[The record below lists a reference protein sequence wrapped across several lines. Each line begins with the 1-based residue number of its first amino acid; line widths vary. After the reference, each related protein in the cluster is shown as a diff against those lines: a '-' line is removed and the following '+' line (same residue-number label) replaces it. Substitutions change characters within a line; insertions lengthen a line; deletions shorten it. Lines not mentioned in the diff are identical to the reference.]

1 MERRSGHNGRYDP
14 LRQQI
19 EGLYVVARDA
29 AEEVLEAYVDQR
41 LYPLDGL
48 VRSCRQHSLL
58 QEGEERL
65 GEPIQLRLDPRRGL
79 GQDQRT
85 DMRRAED
92 RLVGTASLLTAAL
105 QDLELVACISGR
117 VGPPAQL
124 AAAMLDISAYCAT

>member
-19 EGLYVVARDA
+19 QGLYIVARDA
-29 AEEVLEAYVDQR
+29 EQEILKAYVDQR

-48 VRSCRQHSLL
+48 VRRCRQHCLL

-79 GQDQRT
+79 GQHQRAE
-85 DMRRAED
+85 MRRAED
-92 RLVGTASLLTAAL
+92 RPVGTASLLTAAL
-105 QDLELVACISGR
+105 QDLELVAGIIWC
-117 VGPPAQL
+117 VGPPGPTRRGHA
-124 AAAMLDISAYCAT
+124 